1 MFNLFNKSKVRA
13 GKQTVSGQKPAAG
26 QPAGAKKQAPFAA
39 LGKTW
44 AKLNKMDRKQA
55 YTWGSIA
62 VVVLLALITFASAM
76 GGNEEDFSGFET
88 RGYDLANMPFSSD
101 EAEQYLLATKYPDM
115 QNSTL
120 PPGLYSSA
128 EKEARQEEDAQA
140 AAEEQ
145 QSWAAEEDSSANYVP
160 GRYYGGGTG
169 GGGRGTPTQVGTLNS
184 ASLKTAGGS
193 GVSGTFGP
201 TGDFSNFRSQEKGSD
216 VFVPQQSTGDARKA
230 LFTSAMGSRA
240 AAGQLDNRLAN
251 AKKAMLGNVQGS
263 AAFMNDSG
271 AVDLSK
277 AAGLNLD
284 PNAPVSSADPN
295 AFNDALDA
303 AHDDAGQD
311 AADQDQAEWWQTMLQ
326 DLAKQAAQ
334 AVLSWGLN
342 KSTEAIDGA
351 QAKRTGEQLEMS
363 KIVQEENA
371 KGLQL
376 KSDIGGDVFQ
386 DYLANGKASK
396 MNYDPVTGETT
407 TSVYENINGDMI
419 ETRTVTSATGGTT
432 TTTNNIS
439 EQYAKYMTVTHGK
452 MSSETIEGIAMCGSK
467 CAPQLTDRVK
477 IEGTVVYNNTKN
489 PPEVIGNMVKG
500 KFVQKEGA
508 DIPGLSRWNSGKVN
522 DIRNDNIKR
531 DYSSRLEQAGL
542 NYRETTMSNNN
553 NTLKEGDLRYVNG
566 KFEEW
571 NGSTWVNAEE

>member
-1 MFNLFNKSKVRA
+1 MFNLFNKSKVRT
-13 GKQTVSGQKPAAG
+13 GKQTVSAGQKPAVG
-26 QPAGAKKQAPFAA
+26 QPSGAKKQAPFAA

-62 VVVLLALITFASAM
+62 VVALLALITFVSAM

-140 AAEEQ
+140 AEQEQ
-145 QSWAAEEDSSANYVP
+145 QSWEAEEDSSSDYVP
-160 GRYYGGGTG
+160 GRYYGGGG
-169 GGGRGTPTQVGTLNS
+169 GGGRQRAPTQVGALNS
-184 ASLKTAGGS
+184 ASLKSAGGS
-193 GVSGTFGP
+193 GISGTFGP

-216 VFVPQQSTGDARKA
+216 VFVPQQGSAGNARKA

-303 AHDDAGQD
+303 AHDDAGND

-326 DLAKQAAQ
+326 DLAKQLVQGVLSMGLNATQGAIDQ
-334 AVLSWGLN
+334 AVAARNAGAAAYQEYIANSPNYPPTTVKGVVPTDQLGDLKPSVLDQMGLEYNADKTQLMKGDTVVARASVKDGVTSWDY
-342 KSTEAIDGA
+342 EDGQTIKIGRWDVKQIA
-351 QAKRTGEQLEMS
+351 KKDEKWYAENYPREYTQAKAYAKQAGYNARNKVPPSRKDFSGGQSNNLPNPAYVAVGTTQTVNGQTWRLQEQNGTKEW
-363 KIVQEENA
+363 V
-371 KGLQL
+371 
-376 KSDIGGDVFQ
+376 
-386 DYLANGKASK
+386 LAN
-396 MNYDPVTGETT
+396 
-407 TSVYENINGDMI
+407 
-419 ETRTVTSATGGTT
+419 
-432 TTTNNIS
+432 
-439 EQYAKYMTVTHGK
+439 
-452 MSSETIEGIAMCGSK
+452 
-467 CAPQLTDRVK
+467 
-477 IEGTVVYNNTKN
+477 
-489 PPEVIGNMVKG
+489 
-500 KFVQKEGA
+500 
-508 DIPGLSRWNSGKVN
+508 
-522 DIRNDNIKR
+522 
-531 DYSSRLEQAGL
+531 
-542 NYRETTMSNNN
+542 
-553 NTLKEGDLRYVNG
+553 
-566 KFEEW
+566 
-571 NGSTWVNAEE
+571 

>member
-145 QSWAAEEDSSANYVP
+145 QSWEAEEDSSSGYVP
-160 GRYYGGGTG
+160 GRYYGGGG
-169 GGGRGTPTQVGTLNS
+169 GGGGQRAPTQVGALNS

-216 VFVPQQSTGDARKA
+216 VFVPQQGSAGNARKA

-263 AAFMNDSG
+263 AAFMDDSG

-284 PNAPVSSADPN
+284 PNAPVSSGDPN
-295 AFNDALDA
+295 AFNDALDQ

-311 AADQDQAEWWQTMLQ
+311 AADQDEAEWWQTMLQ

-334 AVLSWGLN
+334 AALSWGFN
-342 KSTEAIDGA
+342 QATSAIDA
-351 QAKRTGEQLEMS
+351 ARQARLAEQAYTQEWQANNSDLLENYYGKGEYSPELAYDDANFAEEMGLEVRGNS
-363 KIVQEENA
+363 LY
-371 KGLQL
+371 KGDTLVGQRI
-376 KSDIGGDVFQ
+376 S
-386 DYLANGKASK
+386 
-396 MNYDPVTGETT
+396 VTNPQT
-407 TSVYENINGDMI
+407 
-419 ETRTVTSATGGTT
+419 GTT
-432 TTTNNIS
+432 TTSFHPAPGQETISLSKGQAANINDANFS
-439 EQYAKYMTVTHGK
+439 DVLNLPENKDTLAEFTAGKKMAGIDAKRSSIGK
-452 MSSETIEGIAMCGSK
+452 SSENKFTFSSDQPNT
-467 CAPQLTDRVK
+467 PQK
-477 IEGTVVYNNTKN
+477 GTREWQNG
-489 PPEVIGNMVKG
+489 EL
-500 KFVQKEGA
+500 KEFDG
-508 DIPGLSRWNSGKVN
+508 SRWISVT
-522 DIRNDNIKR
+522 
-531 DYSSRLEQAGL
+531 Q
-542 NYRETTMSNNN
+542 
-553 NTLKEGDLRYVNG
+553 
-566 KFEEW
+566 
-571 NGSTWVNAEE
+571 